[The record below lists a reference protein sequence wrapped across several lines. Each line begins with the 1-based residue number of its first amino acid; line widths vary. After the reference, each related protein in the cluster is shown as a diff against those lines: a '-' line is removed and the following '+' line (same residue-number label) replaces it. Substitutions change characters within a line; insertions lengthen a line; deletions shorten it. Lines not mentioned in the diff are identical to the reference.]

1 MPKIILIEPRPPNL
15 HIFSQFYSP
24 RLGTF
29 ILGTLMREQ
38 GWEAEVV
45 VEEWEHIDFEA
56 LCSADLVGIST
67 ITSTAPRAYAIADR
81 LRSLGVKVLMGG
93 PHVTFL
99 TDEAMDHADF
109 VIRGEGEKALPFF
122 AEAWQKGCGLENVPN
137 LSYWQDGAIRHNPM
151 RAHVDELDAIP
162 IPDLNL
168 SRAFSLKS
176 EGKIVIPVQTSRGC
190 PFACSFCSVTGMF
203 GHKYRFRSTANVMKE
218 LQRYDPRRH
227 FIFFYDDN
235 FTANAEHTKELL
247 RAMIAARFKFQWSA
261 QVRADVTRDAELVK
275 LMKKAGCQI
284 VFIGFESV
292 NPQSLKAMKKG
303 QTVKEI
309 TRAVKVLR
317 RRRIRIHGMF
327 VYGFDEDDWRTVR
340 RTVRFAKKARLT
352 SSQFMILT
360 PLPGSAFYD
369 KVCDQRRIRFR
380 DWNLYDAHHVVFEPT
395 KLAPLDLQRAQI
407 YSHKKFYSL
416 ATSLRKMINF
426 KWVDLGIAHYA
437 RKLNRQWLKVN
448 RTYLT
453 VLSLLR
459 PKRKNQHVIVDYR
472 EEADLD
478 QVS

>member
-15 HIFSQFYSP
+15 HIFSQFYTP
-24 RLGTF
+24 RLGCF
-29 ILGTLMREQ
+29 ILGALMRGC
-38 GWEAEVV
+38 GWEAEVLI
-45 VEEWEHIDFEA
+45 EEMENIDFETMRT
-56 LCSADLVGIST
+56 ADLVGIST

-81 LRSLGVKVLMGG
+81 LRSLGVKVMMGG

-99 TDEAMDHADF
+99 TEEALAHADF
-109 VIRGEGEKALPFF
+109 VIRGEGEKAMLAF
-122 AEAWQKGCGLENVPN
+122 ADAWKKGAGLENVPN
-137 LSYWQDGAIRHNPM
+137 LSYWRDEVIRHNPM
-151 RAHVDELDAIP
+151 QAQAEDLDAIP
-162 IPDLNL
+162 LPDLNL
-168 SRAFSLKS
+168 SKAFSRKID
-176 EGKIVIPVQTSRGC
+176 GKVVIPVQTSRGC
-190 PFACSFCSVTGMF
+190 PYACSFCSVTGMF
-203 GHKYRFRSTANVMKE
+203 GHKYRFRSTASVMTE
-218 LQRYDPRRH
+218 LSRYDPRRH

-235 FTANAEHTKELL
+235 FAARAEHTKELL

-261 QVRADVTRDAELVK
+261 QVRADVARDAELVK
-275 LMKKAGCQI
+275 LMKKAGCHI

-303 QTVKEI
+303 QTVAEI

-317 RRRIRIHGMF
+317 RKRIRIHGMF

-340 RTVRFAKKARLT
+340 RTVHFAKKARLA

-360 PLPGSAFYD
+360 PFPGSDFYG
-369 KVCDQRRIRFR
+369 KISAEQRIRFR

-416 ATSLRKMINF
+416 ATSLRKLINF
-426 KWVDLGIAHYA
+426 KWLDIAIAHYA
-437 RKLNRQWLKVN
+437 RKLNRHWLKVN

-459 PKRKNQHVIVDYR
+459 PKRKYQHVIVDYR
-472 EEADLD
+472 EEANLD

>member
-1 MPKIILIEPRPPNL
+1 MARIVLIEPRPPNL

-24 RLGTF
+24 RLGSF
-29 ILGTLMREQ
+29 ILGALMRER
-38 GWEAEVV
+38 GWDAEVV
-45 VEEWEHIDFEA
+45 IEEMERIDFDA
-56 LCSADLVGIST
+56 VSRADLVGIST

-81 LRSLGVKVLMGG
+81 LRSMGAKVILGG

-99 TDEAMDHADF
+99 TDEAMAHADF
-109 VIRGEGEKALPFF
+109 VIRGEGEKALAAF
-122 AEAWQKGCGLENVPN
+122 AEAWETGGGLECVPN
-137 LSYWQDGAIRHNPM
+137 LSYWQDGAVRHNPM
-151 RAHVDELDAIP
+151 QAHVEDLDAIP
-162 IPDLNL
+162 LPDLGL
-168 SRAFSLKS
+168 SRAFSRMS
-176 EGKIVIPVQTSRGC
+176 AGKTVIPVQTSRGC

-203 GHKYRFRSTANVMKE
+203 GRKYRFRSTTSVINE
-218 LQRYDPRRH
+218 LKRYDPRRH

-235 FTANAEHTKELL
+235 FTADAGRSKQLL
-247 RAMIAARFKFQWSA
+247 RAMIAAGFRFQWSA
-261 QVRADVTRDAELVK
+261 QVRADVTRDAEMVR

-303 QTVKEI
+303 QTVAEI
-309 TRAVKVLR
+309 ARAVKVLR
-317 RRRIRIHGMF
+317 RWRIRIHGMF

-360 PLPGSAFYD
+360 PLPGSEFYN
-369 KVCDQRRIRFR
+369 KVCAQDRIRFR

-395 KLAPLDLQRAQI
+395 RLEPLDLQRAQI
-407 YSHKKFYSL
+407 YSHRKFYSL
-416 ATSLRKMINF
+416 ATSLRRLINF
-426 KWVDLGIAHYA
+426 KWVDLAIAHYA
-437 RKLNRQWLKVN
+437 RKLNRRWLKIN

-459 PKRKNQHVIVDYR
+459 PKRKHQHVTVDYR
-472 EEADLD
+472 EEAVLD

>member
-1 MPKIILIEPRPPNL
+1 MPKIVLIEPRPPNL

-29 ILGTLMREQ
+29 ILGTLMRSR
-38 GWEAEVV
+38 GWEAEVII
-45 VEEWEHIDFEA
+45 EEWEKIDFAA
-56 LCSADLVGIST
+56 LQAADLVGIST

-99 TDEAMDHADF
+99 TAEAMEHADF
-109 VIRGEGEKALPFF
+109 VIRGEGESALPAF
-122 AEAWQKGCGLENVPN
+122 AEAWEKGGSFENVPN
-137 LSYWQDGAIRHNPM
+137 LSYRREGAVRHNPM
-151 RAHVDELDAIP
+151 RANVDDLDAIP
-162 IPDLNL
+162 LPDLNL
-168 SRAFSLKS
+168 SEAFRRKS
-176 EGKIVIPVQTSRGC
+176 AGKVVIPVQTSRGC
-190 PFACSFCSVTGMF
+190 PYACSFCSVTGMF
-203 GHKYRFRSTANVMKE
+203 GHKYRFRSTASVMSE
-218 LQRYDPRRH
+218 LRRYDPRRH

-235 FTANAEHTKELL
+235 FTANGEHTKDLL
-247 RAMIAARFKFQWSA
+247 RAMIAAGLKFQWSA
-261 QVRADVTRDAELVK
+261 QVRANVTQDLELVK

-292 NPQSLKAMKKG
+292 NPLSLKAMKKG
-303 QTVKEI
+303 QTVAEI
-309 TRAVKVLR
+309 ARAVKVLR
-317 RRRIRIHGMF
+317 RQRIRIHGMF

-360 PLPGSAFYD
+360 PLPGSDFYD
-369 KVCDQRRIRFR
+369 KVCSQQRIRFR

-395 KLAPLDLQRAQI
+395 RLAPLELQRAQI

-416 ATSLRKMINF
+416 ATSLRKLINF
-426 KWVDLGIAHYA
+426 KWVDLAIAHYA
-437 RKLNRQWLKVN
+437 RKLNRHWLKIN

-459 PKRKNQHVIVDYR
+459 SKRKNQHVIVDYR

>member
-15 HIFSQFYSP
+15 HIFSQFYTP
-24 RLGTF
+24 RLGCF
-29 ILGTLMREQ
+29 ILGALMRGR
-38 GWEAEVV
+38 GWEVEVV
-45 VEEWEHIDFEA
+45 IEEMENIDFEA
-56 LCSADLVGIST
+56 MRTADLVGIST

-81 LRSLGVKVLMGG
+81 LRSLGVKVMMGG

-99 TDEAMDHADF
+99 TEEAMDHADF
-109 VIRGEGEKALPFF
+109 VVRGEGEKALVAF
-122 AEAWQKGCGLENVPN
+122 ADAWENSRGLENVPN
-137 LSYWQDGAIRHNPM
+137 LSYWRDGAIRHNPM
-151 RAHVDELDAIP
+151 QAYADDLDTIP

-168 SRAFSLKS
+168 SKAFSRKID
-176 EGKIVIPVQTSRGC
+176 GKVVIPVQTSRGC
-190 PFACSFCSVTGMF
+190 PYACSFCSVTGMF
-203 GHKYRFRSTANVMKE
+203 GHKFRFRSTASVMTE
-218 LQRYDPRRH
+218 LRRYDPRRH

-235 FTANAEHTKELL
+235 FAANAEHTKELL
-247 RAMIAARFKFQWSA
+247 QAMIAAKFKFQWSA
-261 QVRADVTRDAELVK
+261 QVRADVARDAELVK
-275 LMKKAGCQI
+275 LMKKAGCHI

-303 QTVKEI
+303 QTVAEI
-309 TRAVKVLR
+309 ARAVKVLR

-360 PLPGSAFYD
+360 PLPGSDFYD
-369 KVCDQRRIRFR
+369 KISAQQRIRFR
-380 DWNLYDAHHVVFEPT
+380 DWNLYDAHHVVFEPA

-416 ATSLRKMINF
+416 AASLRKLINL
-426 KWVDLGIAHYA
+426 KWLDIGIAHYA
-437 RKLNRQWLKVN
+437 RKLNRHWLKVN

-459 PKRKNQHVIVDYR
+459 PKRKYQHVIVDYR
-472 EEADLD
+472 EEANLD

>member
-29 ILGTLMREQ
+29 ILGTLMHNR

-45 VEEWEHIDFEA
+45 IEEWEAIDFEA
-56 LCSADLVGIST
+56 LRSADLVGIST

-81 LRSLGVKVLMGG
+81 LRTLGVKVIMGG

-99 TDEAMDHADF
+99 TEEALAHADF
-109 VIRGEGEKALPFF
+109 VIRGEGEKALPAFI
-122 AEAWQKGCGLENVPN
+122 EAWEKGLGLENVPN

-151 RAHVDELDAIP
+151 QEHVEDLDSIP
-162 IPDLNL
+162 IPDLTL
-168 SRAFSLKS
+168 SKAMSRQA
-176 EGKIVIPVQTSRGC
+176 EGKIVTPVQTSRGC

-203 GHKYRFRSTANVMKE
+203 GRKFRCRSTASVMSE
-218 LQRYDPRRH
+218 LRRYDPRRH

-247 RAMIAARFKFQWSA
+247 RAMIAARFKFKWSA
-261 QVRADVTRDAELVK
+261 QVRADVTRDAELVR

-303 QTVKEI
+303 QTVAEI
-309 TRAVKVLR
+309 ACAVKVLR

-327 VYGFDEDDWRTVR
+327 VFGFDEDDWRTVR

-360 PLPGSAFYD
+360 PLPGSDFYS
-369 KVCDQRRIRFR
+369 KVCEQQRIRFR
-380 DWNLYDAHHVVFEPT
+380 DWNLYDAHHVVFEPS

-407 YSHKKFYSL
+407 YCHKKFYSL
-416 ATSLRKMINF
+416 ATSLRKMLNF
-426 KWVDLGIAHYA
+426 KWVDIAIAHYA
-437 RKLNRQWLKVN
+437 RKLNRSWLKNN

-459 PKRKNQHVIVDYR
+459 PKKKNQFVTVDYR
-472 EEADLD
+472 EKADLD
-478 QVS
+478 

>member
-1 MPKIILIEPRPPNL
+1 MPRIVLIEPRPPNL

-29 ILGTLMREQ
+29 ILGTLMHGR
-38 GWEAEVV
+38 GWEAEVII
-45 VEEWEHIDFEA
+45 EEWEAIDFEA
-56 LCSADLVGIST
+56 LRSADLVGIST
-67 ITSTAPRAYAIADR
+67 ITSTAPRAYAVADR
-81 LRSLGVKVLMGG
+81 LRSLGVTVIMGG

-99 TDEAMDHADF
+99 TEEALAHADF
-109 VIRGEGEKALPFF
+109 VIRGEGEKALPAF
-122 AEAWQKGCGLENVPN
+122 AAAWEKGLALENVPN
-137 LSYWQDGAIRHNPM
+137 LSYWRDGAIRHNPM
-151 RAHVDELDAIP
+151 QAHVDDLDAIP
-162 IPDLNL
+162 IPDLTL
-168 SRAFSLKS
+168 SRAMSRQA
-176 EGKIVIPVQTSRGC
+176 EGKVVIPVQTSRGC

-203 GHKYRFRSTANVMKE
+203 GRKYRFRSTASVMSE
-218 LQRYDPRRH
+218 LRRYDPRRH

-235 FTANAEHTKELL
+235 FTANPEHTKELL
-247 RAMIAARFKFQWSA
+247 RAMIATRFKFKWSA

-275 LMKKAGCQI
+275 LMKRAGCQI

-303 QTVKEI
+303 QTVAEI
-309 TRAVKVLR
+309 ARAVKVLR

-327 VYGFDEDDWRTVR
+327 VFGFDEDDWRTVR

-360 PLPGSAFYD
+360 PLPGSDFYS
-369 KVCDQRRIRFR
+369 KICQQQRLRFR

-395 KLAPLDLQRAQI
+395 RLAPLDLQRAQI
-407 YSHKKFYSL
+407 YCHKKFYSL
-416 ATSLRKMINF
+416 ATSLRKMLNF
-426 KWVDLGIAHYA
+426 KWVDIAIAHYA
-437 RKLNRQWLKVN
+437 RKLNRRWLKNN

-459 PKRKNQHVIVDYR
+459 PKKKGQLVTVDYR
-472 EEADLD
+472 EEANLD

>member
-29 ILGTLMREQ
+29 ILGTLMRGR

-45 VEEWEHIDFEA
+45 IEEWEALDYEA
-56 LCSADLVGIST
+56 LRRADLVGIST

-81 LRSLGVKVLMGG
+81 LRAQGVKVMLGG

-99 TDEAMDHADF
+99 TEEAMGHADF
-109 VIRGEGEKALPFF
+109 VIRGEGEKALPAF
-122 AEAWQKGCGLENVPN
+122 ANAWEQGLGLENVPN
-137 LSYWQDGAIRHNPM
+137 LSYWQEGVMRHNPM
-151 RAHVDELDAIP
+151 QSHVDDLDAIP
-162 IPDLNL
+162 IPDLTL
-168 SRAFSLKS
+168 SKAMSRQVD
-176 EGKIVIPVQTSRGC
+176 GKVVIPVQTSRGC
-190 PFACSFCSVTGMF
+190 PYACSFCSVTGMF
-203 GHKYRFRSTANVMKE
+203 GHKFRFRSTANVMNE
-218 LQRYDPRRH
+218 LRRYDSRRH

-247 RAMIAARFKFQWSA
+247 RAMIAAEFKFQWSA
-261 QVRADVTRDAELVK
+261 QVRASVAKDAELVR

-284 VFIGFESV
+284 VFIGFESL
-292 NPQSLKAMKKG
+292 NPQSLKVMKKG
-303 QTVKEI
+303 QTVAEI
-309 TRAVKVLR
+309 ARAVKVLR

-327 VYGFDEDDWRTVR
+327 VFGFDEDDWRTVR
-340 RTVRFAKKARLT
+340 RTVRFAKRSRLT

-360 PLPGSAFYD
+360 PLPGSDFYN
-369 KVCDQRRIRFR
+369 KACEQQRIRFR
-380 DWNLYDAHHVVFEPT
+380 DWNLYAAHHVVFEPA

-407 YSHKKFYSL
+407 YCHKKFYSL
-416 ATSLRKMINF
+416 ATTLRKMINF
-426 KWVDLGIAHYA
+426 EWVDIAIAHYA
-437 RKLNRQWLKVN
+437 RKLNRNWLKNN

-459 PKRKNQHVIVDYR
+459 PKKKGQLVTVDYR
-472 EEADLD
+472 EEANLD

>member
-1 MPKIILIEPRPPNL
+1 MAKIVLLEPRPPNL

-24 RLGTF
+24 RLGSF
-29 ILGTLMREQ
+29 ILGALMRRR
-38 GWEAEVV
+38 GWEVEVV
-45 VEEWEHIDFEA
+45 IEEWEAIDFEA
-56 LCSADLVGIST
+56 LRRADLVGIST

-81 LRSLGVKVLMGG
+81 LRSLGVKVMMGG

-99 TDEAMDHADF
+99 TEEAMQHADF
-109 VIRGEGEKALPFF
+109 VIRGEGEAALAAF
-122 AEAWQKGCGLENVPN
+122 AEAWEKGLGLENVPN
-137 LSYWQDGAIRHNPM
+137 LSYWRDGAVRHNPM
-151 RAHVDELDAIP
+151 RAQPDDLDALP
-162 IPDLNL
+162 LPDLTL
-168 SRAFSLKS
+168 SKAMSRQVD
-176 EGKIVIPVQTSRGC
+176 GKIVIPVQTSRGC

-203 GHKYRFRSTANVMKE
+203 GRKYRFRSAASVMDE
-218 LQRYDPRRH
+218 LRRYNPRRH

-235 FTANAEHTKELL
+235 FTADPARTKKLL
-247 RAMIAARFKFQWSA
+247 RAMIAAKLTFKWSA
-261 QVRADVTRDAELVK
+261 QVRADVTRDAELVR

-303 QTVKEI
+303 QTVEEI

-327 VYGFDEDDWRTVR
+327 VFGFDEDDWRTVR

-360 PLPGSAFYD
+360 PLPGSDFY
-369 KVCDQRRIRFR
+369 KEVCQQQRIRFR
-380 DWNLYDAHHVVFEPT
+380 DWNLYDAHHVVFEPR

-407 YSHKKFYSL
+407 YCHKKFYSL
-416 ATSLRKMINF
+416 ATSLRKLINF
-426 KWVDLGIAHYA
+426 KWVDIAIAHYA
-437 RKLNRQWLKVN
+437 RKLNRHWLKIN

-459 PKRKNQHVIVDYR
+459 PKRKYQHVIVDYR
-472 EEADLD
+472 EEADID
-478 QVS
+478 QAG

>member
-1 MPKIILIEPRPPNL
+1 MPKIILIEPRPPGL
-15 HIFSQFYSP
+15 HIFSHFYSP
-24 RLGTF
+24 RLGCF
-29 ILGTLMREQ
+29 ILGALMRGR

-45 VEEWEHIDFEA
+45 IEEMERIDFA
-56 LCSADLVGIST
+56 AVSHADLVGIST

-81 LRSLGVKVLMGG
+81 LRSNGVKVMLGG

-99 TDEAMDHADF
+99 TDEALAHADF
-109 VIRGEGEKALPFF
+109 VIRGEGEKALLAF
-122 AEAWQKGCGLENVPN
+122 AEAWEKDAGLEDVPN
-137 LSYWQDGAIRHNPM
+137 LSYWQDGSMRHNPM
-151 RAHVDELDAIP
+151 QAHVEDLDSIP
-162 IPDLNL
+162 LPDLSL
-168 SRAFSLKS
+168 SKAFRDKID
-176 EGKIVIPVQTSRGC
+176 GKVVIPVQTSRGC
-190 PFACSFCSVTGMF
+190 PYACSFCSVTGMF
-203 GHKYRFRSTANVMKE
+203 GHKYRFRSTASVMSE
-218 LQRYDPRRH
+218 LRRYDPRHH

-235 FTANAEHTKELL
+235 FAARTEHTKELL
-247 RAMIAARFKFQWSA
+247 RAMIAAKLKFQWSA
-261 QVRADVTRDAELVK
+261 QVRADVARDGELVQ

-303 QTVKEI
+303 QTVAEI
-309 TRAVKVLR
+309 ARAVKVLR
-317 RRRIRIHGMF
+317 RKRIRIHGMF

-340 RTVRFAKKARLT
+340 RTVRFAKKARLA

-360 PLPGSAFYD
+360 PFPGSDFYGRISAE
-369 KVCDQRRIRFR
+369 QRIRFR

-395 KLAPLDLQRAQI
+395 RMAPLDLQRAQI

-416 ATSLRKMINF
+416 ATSLRRLINF
-426 KWVDLGIAHYA
+426 KWLDIAIAHYA
-437 RKLNRQWLKVN
+437 RKLNRHWLKVN

-459 PKRKNQHVIVDYR
+459 PRRKNQHVIVDYR

>member
-29 ILGTLMREQ
+29 ILGTLMRSS

-45 VEEWEHIDFEA
+45 IEEWEAIDFKA
-56 LCSADLVGIST
+56 MRNADLVGIST

-81 LRSLGVKVLMGG
+81 LRSLGVKVIMGG

-99 TDEAMDHADF
+99 TEEALAHADF
-109 VIRGEGEKALPFF
+109 VIRGEGEKALPAF
-122 AEAWQKGCGLENVPN
+122 AEAWEKGQGLENVPN
-137 LSYWQDGAIRHNPM
+137 LSYWQDGSIRHNSM
-151 RAHVDELDAIP
+151 QANVDDLDTIP
-162 IPDLNL
+162 IPDLTL
-168 SRAFSLKS
+168 SKAMSRQV

-190 PFACSFCSVTGMF
+190 PYACSFCSVTGMF
-203 GHKYRFRSTANVMKE
+203 GRKYRYRSTSSVMSE
-218 LQRYDPRRH
+218 LRRYDPRHH

-247 RAMIAARFKFQWSA
+247 RAMIAARFKFKWSA
-261 QVRADVTRDAELVK
+261 QVRADMTRDTELVK
-275 LMKKAGCQI
+275 LMKKAGCQV

-303 QTVKEI
+303 QTVAEI
-309 TRAVKVLR
+309 ARAVKVLR
-317 RRRIRIHGMF
+317 RKRIRIHGMF
-327 VYGFDEDDWRTVR
+327 VFGFDEDDWRTVR

-360 PLPGSAFYD
+360 PLPGSDFYN
-369 KVCDQRRIRFR
+369 KVCEQQRIRFR
-380 DWNLYDAHHVVFEPT
+380 DWNLYDAHHVVFEPK
-395 KLAPLDLQRAQI
+395 KLAPIDLQRAQI
-407 YSHKKFYSL
+407 YCHKKFYSL
-416 ATSLRKMINF
+416 ATTLRKMINF
-426 KWVDLGIAHYA
+426 KWVDIAIAHYA
-437 RKLNRQWLKVN
+437 RKLNRHWLKNN

-459 PKRKNQHVIVDYR
+459 PKRKDQLVTVDYR
-472 EEADLD
+472 EEANLD

>member
-1 MPKIILIEPRPPNL
+1 MPKIVLIEPRPPNL

-45 VEEWEHIDFEA
+45 IEEWERIDFEA
-56 LCSADLVGIST
+56 LRTADLVGIST

-81 LRSLGVKVLMGG
+81 LRALGVQVMMGG

-99 TDEAMDHADF
+99 TDEAMGHADF

-122 AEAWQKGCGLENVPN
+122 AAAWQKGCGLENVPN
-137 LSYWQDGAIRHNPM
+137 LSYWQDGAVRHNPM
-151 RAHVDELDAIP
+151 LTNVDELDAIP

-168 SRAFSLKS
+168 SRAFRSKS
-176 EGKIVIPVQTSRGC
+176 DGKVVIPVQTSRGC

-203 GHKYRFRSTANVMKE
+203 GHKYRFRSTANVMNE

-247 RAMIAARFKFQWSA
+247 RAMIAARLKFQWSA
-261 QVRADVTRDAELVK
+261 QVRADVTRDGELVK

-303 QTVKEI
+303 QTVAEI
-309 TRAVKVLR
+309 ARAVKVLR
-317 RRRIRIHGMF
+317 RERIRIHGMF

-360 PLPGSAFYD
+360 PLPGSAFYN
-369 KVCDQRRIRFR
+369 KVSDQQRIRFR

-416 ATSLRKMINF
+416 AASLRKMINF

-437 RKLNRQWLKVN
+437 RKLNRRWLKVN

-453 VLSLLR
+453 VLSLLK

>member
-1 MPKIILIEPRPPNL
+1 M
-15 HIFSQFYSP
+15 
-24 RLGTF
+24 
-29 ILGTLMREQ
+29 
-38 GWEAEVV
+38 EVV
-45 VEEWEHIDFEA
+45 IEEWERIDFQA
-56 LCSADLVGIST
+56 MRSADLVGIST

-81 LRSLGVKVLMGG
+81 LRSLGVKVMMGG

-99 TDEAMDHADF
+99 TEEALAHADF
-109 VIRGEGEKALPFF
+109 VIRGEGEKALPVF
-122 AEAWQKGCGLENVPN
+122 AAAWEKGCGLENVPN
-137 LSYWQDGAIRHNPM
+137 LSYWRDGAIRHNPQQ
-151 RAHVDELDAIP
+151 AHLDDLDDLP
-162 IPDLNL
+162 IPDLGL
-168 SRAFSLKS
+168 ARRYDRKG
-176 EGKIVIPVQTSRGC
+176 EGKIVIPIQTSRGC
-190 PFACSFCSVTGMF
+190 PYACSFCSVTGMF
-203 GHKYRFRSTANVMKE
+203 GHKYRFRSTANVMSE
-218 LQRYDPRRH
+218 LRRYNYRRH

-235 FTANAEHTKELL
+235 FTHDTERTKELL

-261 QVRADVTRDAELVK
+261 QVRADVAKDIELVK

-303 QTVKEI
+303 QTVAEI
-309 TRAVKVLR
+309 AQAVKVLR
-317 RRRIRIHGMF
+317 RKGIRIHGMF

-360 PLPGSAFYD
+360 PLPGSDFFGKISA
-369 KVCDQRRIRFR
+369 QQRIRFR

-416 ATSLRKMINF
+416 ATSLRKLINF
-426 KWVDLGIAHYA
+426 KWLDIGIAHYA
-437 RKLNRQWLKVN
+437 RKLNRHWLKVN

-459 PKRKNQHVIVDYR
+459 PKQKNQHVIVDYR
-472 EEADLD
+472 EEANLD

>member
-1 MPKIILIEPRPPNL
+1 MAKIILLEPRPPNL

-29 ILGTLMREQ
+29 ILGTLMRGR

-45 VEEWEHIDFEA
+45 IEEWEAIDFEA
-56 LCSADLVGIST
+56 MLNADLVGIST

-81 LRSLGVKVLMGG
+81 LRSLGVKVIMGG

-99 TDEAMDHADF
+99 TEEALAHADF
-109 VIRGEGEKALPFF
+109 VIRGEGEKALPAF
-122 AEAWQKGCGLENVPN
+122 AEAWEKGLGFENVPN
-137 LSYWQDGAIRHNPM
+137 LSYWQDGVIRHNPM
-151 RAHVDELDAIP
+151 QAHVDDLDAIP
-162 IPDLNL
+162 IPDLTL
-168 SRAFSLKS
+168 SKAMSRQA
-176 EGKIVIPVQTSRGC
+176 EGRIVIPIQTSRGC

-203 GHKYRFRSTANVMKE
+203 GRKYRFRSTASVMTE
-218 LQRYDPRRH
+218 LRRYDPRRH

-247 RAMIAARFKFQWSA
+247 RAMIAARFKFKWSA
-261 QVRADVTRDAELVK
+261 QVRADVTRDAELVG

-292 NPQSLKAMKKG
+292 NPQSLKAMKKS
-303 QTVKEI
+303 QTVAEI
-309 TRAVKVLR
+309 VRAVKVLR

-327 VYGFDEDDWRTVR
+327 VFGFDEDDWRTVR
-340 RTVRFAKKARLT
+340 RTVRFAKRARLT

-360 PLPGSAFYD
+360 PLPGSDFYS
-369 KVCDQRRIRFR
+369 KVCEQQRIRFR
-380 DWNLYDAHHVVFEPT
+380 DWNLYDAHHVVFEPN

-407 YSHKKFYSL
+407 YCHKKFYSL

-426 KWVDLGIAHYA
+426 KWIDIAIAHYA
-437 RKLNRQWLKVN
+437 RKLNRHWLKNN

-459 PKRKNQHVIVDYR
+459 PKRKHQHVTVDYR

-478 QVS
+478 HAG